1 MPIRTAR
8 INGLVAVTR
17 TAAWRS
23 LDPVAG
29 FVSTTRR
36 AIALLAL
43 LLSGGGRAGEAD
55 ATSHCPRKGDVV
67 AVISEKRQVW
77 LCRDGAPQ
85 AHFQVAL
92 GAGGVG
98 KRRKG
103 DGRTPVGTYA
113 LGSPRPSKR
122 FGTFIPIAYPTPRQ
136 AARGLT
142 GGAVGI
148 HGPPRGRAEPEYP
161 ASEIDW
167 TEGCVATGTDEV
179 IEVIADF
186 VRQRRPV
193 LLVR

>member
-1 MPIRTAR
+1 MPIPRAR
-8 INGLVAVTR
+8 INGLVAVT
-17 TAAWRS
+17 TPAAWRS

-29 FVSTTRR
+29 IVPTTRR

-43 LLSGGGRAGEAD
+43 ALAGGGRADEAE
-55 ATSHCPRKGDVV
+55 ATWHCPRKGDVV
-67 AVISEKRQVW
+67 AVIAEKRQVW

-85 AHFQVAL
+85 AQFPVAL
-92 GAGGVG
+92 GAGGLG

-103 DGRTPVGTYA
+103 DGRTPIGTYA

-122 FGTFIPIAYPTPRQ
+122 FGTFIPIVYPTPSQ
-136 AARGLT
+136 AARGHT

-161 ASEIDW
+161 ASEVDW

-179 IEVIADF
+179 MEVIAAF
-186 VRQRRPV
+186 VRSRRPV
-193 LLVR
+193 VLIR